1 MSFFLYADGNS
12 TIYIIKEKLYEIFLS
27 KLAEKK
33 SSQVVRLIERTRIIA
48 DCLLV
53 CFVTKIKKRSLNII
67 RIKICSTIS
76 SFHLHVISHTL
87 KFMHVKI
94 IETITGQD
102 QII

>member
-53 CFVTKIKKRSLNII
+53 WFVTDIKKQNLSLNFIK
-67 RIKICSTIS
+67 IKICSIIS
-76 SFHLHVISHTL
+76 SFHLQVSSYTL

-94 IETITGQD
+94 RLFQNVCIH
-102 QII
+102 